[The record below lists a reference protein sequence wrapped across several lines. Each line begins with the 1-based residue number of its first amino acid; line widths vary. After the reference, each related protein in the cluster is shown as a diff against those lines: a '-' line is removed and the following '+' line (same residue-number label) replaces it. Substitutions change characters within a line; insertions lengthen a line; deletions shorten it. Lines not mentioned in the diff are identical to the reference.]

1 MGSGAGAVPRYRGAV
16 PTSKAIPEERT
27 PGRPR
32 SHWGPGSRSRRR
44 GRADRATGRRR
55 LVLDLLAL
63 IGASFI
69 CLLAIGAIVPLP
81 VLSYALM
88 LGAWGLDAA
97 VALTLLAIAAGWRAL
112 RRRREPGAR
121 TRLATAGLLC
131 LALALMGWMGAAQ
144 IRFAHAQ
151 GVDLSI
157 RDLTGA
163 GQWGRAPDVAPVVLA
178 DGASR
183 QTLLAGIWYPHGKAP
198 GAGDGEKAPIVILL
212 HGGGWRTGDR
222 DNPMTRIQADWLADQ
237 GYLAIALEYPL
248 SLRDTPTWELVQSRL
263 ECSLAWVGSHAEE
276 HGGDAGRLAV
286 VGDSAGGHLALE
298 TAYRQA
304 LGELDPSGPDAPVD
318 ENGEALPACQGSVPT
333 IRAVATT
340 YPITD
345 PTVFH
350 DNPDPIM
357 SGPVAG
363 RARLYAG
370 GSPAQYPER
379 YASIDPTRKAAAV
392 GAAAPPVL
400 IVHGEE
406 DHVVPVSG
414 TRDFDAVLEE
424 AGARHETIVVPYAD
438 HVFDLNGGSVASQI
452 WREKTLALLRDAGMG
467 AG

>member
-1 MGSGAGAVPRYRGAV
+1 M
-16 PTSKAIPEERT
+16 PTARAIPRRTIPER
-27 PGRPR
+27 PHPNE
-32 SHWGPGSRSRRR
+32 GPSARSRRR
-44 GRADRATGRRR
+44 GRDDRAIGRRR
-55 LVLDLLAL
+55 RRDVLTLV
-63 IGASFI
+63 GACAV
-69 CLLAIGAIVPLP
+69 CLLAIGAIAAIP
-81 VLSYALM
+81 VLSYSLL

-97 VALTLLAIAAGWRAL
+97 AALALLTAVAGWRAL
-112 RRRREPGAR
+112 LRRREPGAR
-121 TRLATAGLLC
+121 MRLVTAGLLC
-131 LALALMGWMGAAQ
+131 LSLAITGWMGAAQ

-151 GVDLSI
+151 GTSI
-157 RDLTGA
+157 SVLGLTGI
-163 GQWGRAPDVAPVVLA
+163 GQWGRAPDDAPVVLA

-183 QTLLAGIWYPHGKAP
+183 QTLRAGIWYPRGEAP
-198 GAGDGEKAPIVILL
+198 EEGGVREAPIVILL

-248 SLRDTPTWELVQSRL
+248 SLTDLPTWELAQSRL
-263 ECSLAWVGSHAEE
+263 VCSLAWVGAHAGEY
-276 HGGDAGRLAV
+276 GGDPGRLAV

-304 LGELDPSGPDAPVD
+304 LGGLDPSGPDAPTD
-318 ENGEALPACQGSVPT
+318 ANGEALPACQGSVPT

-345 PTVFH
+345 PAVFH

-379 YASIDPTRKAAAV
+379 YESIDPTRKAAVV
-392 GAAAPPVL
+392 GEAAPPVL

-414 TRDFDAVLEE
+414 TRGFDAVLEA
-424 AGARHETIVVPYAD
+424 AGAHHETIIVPYAD

-452 WREKTLALLRDAGMG
+452 WRAKTLELLRGAGMG
-467 AG
+467 I

>member
-1 MGSGAGAVPRYRGAV
+1 M
-16 PTSKAIPEERT
+16 
-27 PGRPR
+27 
-32 SHWGPGSRSRRR
+32 
-44 GRADRATGRRR
+44 
-55 LVLDLLAL
+55 
-63 IGASFI
+63 
-69 CLLAIGAIVPLP
+69 
-81 VLSYALM
+81 
-88 LGAWGLDAA
+88 
-97 VALTLLAIAAGWRAL
+97 
-112 RRRREPGAR
+112 
-121 TRLATAGLLC
+121 
-131 LALALMGWMGAAQ
+131 
-144 IRFAHAQ
+144 
-151 GVDLSI
+151 
-157 RDLTGA
+157 
-163 GQWGRAPDVAPVVLA
+163 
-178 DGASR
+178 
-183 QTLLAGIWYPHGKAP
+183 
-198 GAGDGEKAPIVILL
+198 
-212 HGGGWRTGDR
+212 
-222 DNPMTRIQADWLADQ
+222 
-237 GYLAIALEYPL
+237 
-248 SLRDTPTWELVQSRL
+248 
-263 ECSLAWVGSHAEE
+263 
-276 HGGDAGRLAV
+276 
-286 VGDSAGGHLALE
+286 
-298 TAYRQA
+298 
-304 LGELDPSGPDAPVD
+304 D

-414 TRDFDAVLEE
+414 TKDFDAVLEE

-438 HVFDLNGGSVASQI
+438 HIFDLNGGSVASQI